1 MEPVKLYQCPRCKHY
16 HRQKESAIKCCG
28 IEEFDKYVCPTCG
41 KPWDD
46 EEFAE
51 ECCDI
56 AVLKRELA
64 EYEEAVKVGNDIR
77 VKAMKAKIANLEQLQ
92 DRLIN

>member
-1 MEPVKLYQCPRCKHY
+1 MYLCPIC
-16 HRQKESAIKCCG
+16 
-28 IEEFDKYVCPTCG
+28 D

-46 EEFAE
+46 EEYAQ

-64 EYEEAVKVGNDIR
+64 EYEESHRLETDRRA
-77 VKAMKAKIANLEQLQ
+77 KAMRDKIANLECLQ
-92 DRLIN
+92 GRLIS